1 MLTISAPDVFTCETI
16 MLTICGALSVPV
28 CKCCMLR
35 GRMLLWSVLVL
46 SSFVLWVS
54 GFDSSNAPCAGFL
67 FNGPSSCWRI
77 DLLDGSVGCESCEL
91 IVILSVAA
99 WSFVIVWGLMVCA
112 QECRSAVPIRCQSV
126 YERAFINAVVMG
138 LRSPAVPKYLLNHAC
153 DIGCLRNCLQLRC
166 CEAMGCMNHGTC
178 CGTCSP
184 SRRNCHGVGG
194 EGLFGSSLLHCMI
207 SGLRDFISSHF
218 NYSGVALKS

>member
-1 MLTISAPDVFTCETI
+1 
-16 MLTICGALSVPV
+16 
-28 CKCCMLR
+28 
-35 GRMLLWSVLVL
+35 LWSVLVL

-126 YERAFINAVVMG
+126 YERAFINAAVSQCMRG
-138 LRSPAVPKYLLNHAC
+138 PSSMLLSWGCAAQLCRSICSTMLVTSDVCETVCSCDAVRPWGA
-153 DIGCLRNCLQLRC
+153 
-166 CEAMGCMNHGTC
+166 
-178 CGTCSP
+178 
-184 SRRNCHGVGG
+184 
-194 EGLFGSSLLHCMI
+194 
-207 SGLRDFISSHF
+207 
-218 NYSGVALKS
+218 